1 MKKKQASDEIDL
13 LEFFITIMNNKM
25 KIILIAILT
34 IAIVFSFK
42 IGEENNNKD
51 NQTKITTRL
60 KAISL
65 LEETQ
70 QNYLDLEL
78 YVDSIDI
85 ELNRFTLFDLFIK
98 ILDAEK
104 KELVRNFNFI
114 KKENYENEE
123 AYNIAIYE
131 IVSSIEIVQLKGKKT
146 TEATIKFFSKNEDMS
161 NKWGNFLKTLEYSI
175 NKKTQKYLRDLI
187 SNKIKNAKVLQNNA
201 IEDIEKEIKAAVRYY
216 ELEIKSNLSFLEEQS
231 KIAREGNISGKEIS
245 DNGFASNK
253 SINYD
258 KSLYYL
264 KGYSVIEKE
273 IELIKERKNPYLFAR
288 NIPLLEERKLE
299 IENNQSIDRLKTR
312 FEATPIFNTNSFSA
326 GSIESTS
333 TQLIKN
339 NSDISTKKMIILASL
354 IGLII
359 GVFYVTI
366 TQSIRKAMIGDPRFK

>member
-42 IGEENNNKD
+42 ISEDNKD

-123 AYNIAIYE
+123 AYNIALYE

-161 NKWGNFLKTLEYSI
+161 NKWVNFLKTLEYSI
-175 NKKTQKYLRDLI
+175 NKKTQKYLKDLI

-299 IENNQSIDRLKTR
+299 IENNQSIDRLETR

-339 NSDISTKKMIILASL
+339 NSDISTIKMIILASL

>member
-42 IGEENNNKD
+42 ISEENNNKD
-51 NQTKITTRL
+51 KVKQTKITSKL
-60 KAISL
+60 KAISM

-70 QNYLDLEL
+70 HYQDLEL

-98 ILDAEK
+98 ILDSEK

-123 AYNIAIYE
+123 AYNIAFYE
-131 IVSSIEIVQLKGKKT
+131 IVSSIEIVQLKGEKR

-161 NKWGNFLKTLEYSI
+161 NKWNNFLSTLEYSI
-175 NKKTQKYLRDLI
+175 NKKAQKYLKDVI
-187 SNKIKNAKVLQNNA
+187 DKKIKNAKADKNYE
-201 IEDIEKEIKAAVRYY
+201 IEDIKKEIKAAVRYY
-216 ELEIKSNLSFLEEQS
+216 ELETESKLLFLEEQS
-231 KIAREGNISGKEIS
+231 KIAREGNISGKYS
-245 DNGFASNK
+245 SNDGPSNK

-273 IELIKERKNPYLFAR
+273 IELIKERTNPYFYAR
-288 NIPLLEERKLE
+288 NIQLLEERKLE
-299 IENNQSIDRLKTR
+299 IENDQNINRLEAR
-312 FEATPIFNTNSFSA
+312 FKATPIFNTDSFSA

-339 NSDISTKKMIILASL
+339 NSDISTIKMIILASL

-359 GVFYVTI
+359 GVFYVI
-366 TQSIRKAMIGDPRFK
+366 ISYSIRKAMIGDPRFK

>member
-42 IGEENNNKD
+42 ISEENNNKD

-123 AYNIAIYE
+123 AYNIALYE

-161 NKWGNFLKTLEYSI
+161 NKWVNFLKTLEYSI
-175 NKKTQKYLRDLI
+175 NKKTQKYLKDLI

-299 IENNQSIDRLKTR
+299 IENNQSIDRLEAR

-339 NSDISTKKMIILASL
+339 NSDISTKKMIILDSL

>member
-34 IAIVFSFK
+34 MAIVFSFK
-42 IGEENNNKD
+42 ISEENNNKD

-123 AYNIAIYE
+123 AYNIALYE
-131 IVSSIEIVQLKGKKT
+131 IVSSIEIVQLKGKRT

-161 NKWGNFLKTLEYSI
+161 NKWVNFLKTLEYSI
-175 NKKTQKYLRDLI
+175 NKKTQKYLKDLI

-299 IENNQSIDRLKTR
+299 IENNQSIDRLETR

>member
-42 IGEENNNKD
+42 ICEDNKD

-123 AYNIAIYE
+123 AYNIALYE

-161 NKWGNFLKTLEYSI
+161 NKWVNFLKTLEYSI
-175 NKKTQKYLRDLI
+175 NKKTQKYLKDLI

-299 IENNQSIDRLKTR
+299 IENNQSIDRLETR

>member
-42 IGEENNNKD
+42 ISEDNKD

-123 AYNIAIYE
+123 AYNIALYE

-161 NKWGNFLKTLEYSI
+161 NKWVNFLKTLEYSI
-175 NKKTQKYLRDLI
+175 NKKTQKYLKDLI

-299 IENNQSIDRLKTR
+299 IENNQSIDRLETR

>member
-13 LEFFITIMNNKM
+13 LEFFINIMNNKM

-42 IGEENNNKD
+42 ISEDNKD

-123 AYNIAIYE
+123 AYNIALYE

-161 NKWGNFLKTLEYSI
+161 NKWVNFLKTLEYSI
-175 NKKTQKYLRDLI
+175 NKKTQKYLKDLI

-299 IENNQSIDRLKTR
+299 IENNQSIDRLETR

>member
-42 IGEENNNKD
+42 ISEENNNKD
-51 NQTKITTRL
+51 KDKQTKITSKL
-60 KAISL
+60 KAISM

-70 QNYLDLEL
+70 HYQDLEL

-98 ILDAEK
+98 ILDSEK

-114 KKENYENEE
+114 KRENYENEE
-123 AYNIAIYE
+123 AYNIAFYE
-131 IVSSIEIVQLKGKKT
+131 IVSSIEIVQLIGEKR

-161 NKWGNFLKTLEYSI
+161 NKWNNFLSTLEYSI
-175 NKKTQKYLRDLI
+175 NKKAQKYLKDVI
-187 SNKIKNAKVLQNNA
+187 DKKIKNVKVDKDYE
-201 IEDIEKEIKAAVRYY
+201 IEDIEREIKAAVRYY
-216 ELEIKSNLSFLEEQS
+216 ELETKSKLLFLEEQS
-231 KIAREGNISGKEIS
+231 KIAREGNISGKYSS
-245 DNGFASNK
+245 DGVPSNE

-273 IELIKERKNPYLFAR
+273 IELIKERKNPYFFAR
-288 NIPLLEERKLE
+288 NIQLLEERKLE
-299 IENNQSIDRLKTR
+299 IESDQKINRLEAK
-312 FEATPIFNTNSFSA
+312 FEATPIFNTDSFSA

-339 NSDISTKKMIILASL
+339 NSDISTIKMIILASL

-359 GVFYVTI
+359 GVFYVI
-366 TQSIRKAMIGDPRFK
+366 ISYSIRKAMIGDPRFK